1 MTMINYW
8 LVYVW
13 PCDTMFGRESSHD
26 SADLPQVGADRP
38 AALYVRSGAGA
49 TSTAASIDMRNGLVL
64 NCRPAR
70 SFRELDDAFDRR
82 YLHRLAR
89 WSGIR
94 RWNGRTTD

>member
-1 MTMINYW
+1 MIPQISRKSGPTG
-8 LVYVW
+8 LLL
-13 PCDTMFGRESSHD
+13 CMFGR
-26 SADLPQVGADRP
+26 
-38 AALYVRSGAGA
+38 GAGA

-94 RWNGRTTD
+94 RWNGRTAD